1 MDCSTYTFPKQIT
14 PSMNLN
20 KSQKQ
25 DRGIRTRDLLVMK
38 SDTLRPEPPRPCHLR
53 DEFHLFKNKQTISV
67 ETLEPKFL
75 RNGENKMQGPSTK
88 RFYVVAVILQR

>member
-1 MDCSTYTFPKQIT
+1 
-14 PSMNLN
+14 MNLN
-20 KSQKQ
+20 KSKK
-25 DRGIRTRDLLVMK
+25 GFELAT
-38 SDTLRPEPPRPCHLR
+38 SWSASLRPEPPRPCHLR